1 MSADTVSWWISI
13 IRGIDTTTQV
23 EGTQKSM
30 CINPIEHMLFYVPST
45 CVVVSI
51 PLTIDIHQLTVSVY
65 INTSGYFLP
74 CLRFWC
80 RFPFDAFEFGLAV
93 GEPEPP
99 AQIILTKK
107 NYEGRQAFTFIQL
120 RPCEQQASAE
130 GYESPHG
137 FLSPPQAV
145 SKLLGG
151 QSCTHIIH
159 FQSMYHSGGFITTS
173 ATTTPEG
180 SEFSMQSPTA
190 HENQCL

>member
-1 MSADTVSWWISI
+1 MD
-13 IRGIDTTTQV
+13 
-23 EGTQKSM
+23 M

-51 PLTIDIHQLTVSVY
+51 PLTIDIHQLTVSAN

-74 CLRFWC
+74 CLWFWC
-80 RFPFDAFEFGLAV
+80 RFPFDAFEVGLAV

-107 NYEGRQAFTFIQL
+107 TYEGRQAVAFIHL

-151 QSCTHIIH
+151 QSFTHIILS
-159 FQSMYHSGGFITTS
+159 QSMYHTGGFITT
-173 ATTTPEG
+173 AAPVA
-180 SEFSMQSPTA
+180 P
-190 HENQCL
+190 